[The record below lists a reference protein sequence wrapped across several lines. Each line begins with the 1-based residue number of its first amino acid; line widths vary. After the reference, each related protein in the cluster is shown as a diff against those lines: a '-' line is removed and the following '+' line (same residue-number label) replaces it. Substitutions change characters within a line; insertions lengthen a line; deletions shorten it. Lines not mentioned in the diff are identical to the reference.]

1 MNLRSIFVAI
11 SWALLA
17 FSAQGVARDSLWV
30 MDMVH
35 HNPMDTPFKSE
46 FCHPEKLASLG
57 MDAMVIN
64 EFKFPHCAVTFDSLD
79 KSISPVGSDE
89 RAWAEELAEEINNR
103 IDECHKNGLEAFFF
117 TDIIVLPKRLV
128 ELYRNEICDENGNI
142 SFKRPF
148 TWTVHK
154 IMLDELFNRFPDMDG
169 LVIRTGETYT
179 HNIPYHCGNGPVD
192 YKNDY
197 DGSIAVH
204 AGLLNMLREEVCVK
218 RNKKIVYRTWDFG
231 YFHTRPE
238 YYMAVT
244 SQVEPHPG
252 LYIAIKHTNGDYF
265 RTYPFNKTIT
275 LGNHKQIVEVQ
286 CQREYEGKGAYPNY
300 IARSVINGFEETKDD
315 PAPRCLND
323 IKDHPLYAGI
333 WTWSRGGGWY
343 GPYLQN
349 ELWCDLNAYVLS
361 QWGHNPDRSEAE
373 IFEEYAALIGI
384 SPETQEH
391 FRRMCVLTPDAIIRG
406 RGSLLHEVS
415 VTWTRDHYLGG
426 EKQLQRAFRDIVAKN
441 IVDESIEE
449 MRQSTAI
456 WEEIDSLAGIVRCSD
471 PAVGSYI
478 STSARYGLLLHKI
491 MYNGFAVMMKG
502 YVGDKTGNYDFDGI
516 KEAINRYDEAWAAYR
531 RLKEERADCATL
543 YHDRYVQ
550 FNAGGVRNKIEFA
563 DGMGA
568 GVDRYRMMLRN
579 R

>member
-1 MNLRSIFVAI
+1 MKLKQIASLIAASAI
-11 SWALLA
+11 TM
-17 FSAQGVARDSLWV
+17 SAQGVARDSLWV

-35 HNPMDTPFKSE
+35 HNPMDEPFKSA
-46 FCHPEKLASLG
+46 FCQPSKLASLG
-57 MDAMVIN
+57 MNAIVIN

-79 KSISPVGSDE
+79 KNICPPGSDE
-89 RAWAEELAEEINNR
+89 RRWAEALANEINSR
-103 IDECHKNGLEAFFF
+103 IEECHKNGLEALFF

-128 ELYRNEICDENGNI
+128 ELYRDDICDEQGNI
-142 SFKRPF
+142 SFKQPF

-154 IMLDELFNRFPDMDG
+154 MMLDELFELFPEMDG

-197 DGSIAVH
+197 DGSIDVH
-204 AGLLNMLREEVCVK
+204 AGLLNLLREEVCVK
-218 RNKKIVYRTWDFG
+218 RRKKVVYRTWDFG

-244 SQVEPHPG
+244 SQVAPHPG
-252 LYIAIKHTNGDYF
+252 LYLSVKHTQGDYF
-265 RTYPFNKTIT
+265 RTFPFNKTLT
-275 LGNHKQIVEVQ
+275 LGNHKQLVEVQ

-300 IARSVINGFEETKDD
+300 IAEAVINGFEETQGD
-315 PAPRCLND
+315 PAPHCLND

-361 QWGHNPDRSEAE
+361 QWGHNPQRSEAE
-373 IFEEYAALIGI
+373 IFEEYSTAIGI
-384 SPETQEH
+384 TPDTRPH
-391 FRRMCVLTPDAIIRG
+391 FRRMCLLTPDAIIRG
-406 RGSLLHEVS
+406 RGSLIHDVS

-426 EKQLQRAFRDIVAKN
+426 EKQLQRAFRDIYERN
-441 IVDESIEE
+441 IVDEALAE
-449 MRQSTAI
+449 MKQSTAI
-456 WEEIDSLAGIVRCSD
+456 WEEIDSLARLVKCAD
-471 PAVGSYI
+471 TATESYI
-478 STSARYGLLLHKI
+478 RTSARYGLLLHRI
-491 MYNGFAVMMKG
+491 MRDGFAIMLKG
-502 YVGDKTGNYDFDGI
+502 YIGDRTGNYDVAFI
-516 KEAINRYDEAWAAYR
+516 KAAIDSYDRAWSDYR
-531 RLKEERADCATL
+531 RLKEENSDCATL
-543 YHDRYVQ
+543 YHDRYVT

-568 GVDRYRMMLRN
+568 GVDKYRNMF
-579 R
+579 